1 MTTDK
6 MKRSTYMM
14 KTRERR
20 QRRTLLRWCCR
31 WCLDTQ
37 SMEKTFFFFWR
48 NAGIDSEKNA
58 RGEHKRII
66 TAHSTNPVSGVAKVD
81 RSFTENLHTGIH
93 ACAHTHTH
101 TDRHVVYTW
110 SIAPHNPL
118 LMKNFDSFHRVTEKC
133 YYSGWEKH
141 GCWLNGQIGETKK
154 KLAVVLR
161 NTTSGYKRL
170 ARTEMG
176 MRTALGHWRVADT
189 WPPGASSVSP
199 QLNSTRTAPSSS

>member
-1 MTTDK
+1 MRNDDRQNEKIDLHDEDTRTTTT
-6 MKRSTYMM
+6 MNIIEVVLQVVSRHPIHG
-14 KTRERR
+14 EN
-20 QRRTLLRWCCR
+20 L
-31 WCLDTQ
+31 
-37 SMEKTFFFFWR
+37 FFFLTERGNRFR
-48 NAGIDSEKNA
+48 EKRTERTQKNNP
-58 RGEHKRII
+58 
-66 TAHSTNPVSGVAKVD
+66 AHSFNPVSGVAKVD

-176 MRTALGHWRVADT
+176 MRTALGHWIESCWYLAARR
-189 WPPGASSVSP
+189 
-199 QLNSTRTAPSSS
+199 L